1 MKISKDLYEY
11 LAEFTDDKT
20 IVKMLSVNKKF
31 NNSVFFQRI
40 FNKKYPL
47 LINFKK
53 DNQTQKD
60 FYLSMVKYISK
71 LEEEFSIPYIP
82 CKDYNP
88 QYFYYENHKDG
99 YNIYDC
105 AIRYAA
111 LGGNME
117 IVKLMIEKGA
127 TDFNETMYH
136 TAKRGHIEIVKLMIE
151 KGATDFNFCMYGAAR
166 FGNMDI
172 LKLMIEKG
180 ATNFNWALNRAS
192 YGGHTEIVEYL
203 KKLIK

>member
-1 MKISKDLYEY
+1 MKIPKDLYEY
-11 LAEFTDDKT
+11 LAGFADDKT
-20 IVKMLSVNKKF
+20 IVNMLSVNKKF
-31 NNSVFFQRI
+31 NDPVFFQRI

-47 LINFKK
+47 LINFKR
-53 DNQTQKD
+53 DNQTWKD
-60 FYLSMVKYISK
+60 FYLSMVKCIRK

-82 CKDYNP
+82 WKNYNP
-88 QYFYYENHKDG
+88 RYFYYKYYKDG

-127 TDFNETMYH
+127 TDFN
-136 TAKRGHIEIVKLMIE
+136 
-151 KGATDFNFCMYGAAR
+151 FCMYGAAR
-166 FGNMDI
+166 FGHMDI

-180 ATNFNWALNRAS
+180 TPNYSWALNRAS